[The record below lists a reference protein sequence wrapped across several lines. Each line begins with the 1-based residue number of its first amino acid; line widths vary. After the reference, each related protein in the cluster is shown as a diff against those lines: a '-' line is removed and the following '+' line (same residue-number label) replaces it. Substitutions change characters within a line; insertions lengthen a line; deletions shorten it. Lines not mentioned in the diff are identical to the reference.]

1 MSELASLLQRV
12 REALGRA
19 ADAPPPPVPP
29 VPPDLAPRVDAD
41 LHAAFVANARAN
53 GAEVLETDDV
63 EAIVSTLAPDPTRTY
78 REGQMWPCLP
88 FDIDAAIV
96 HASLG
101 IASSGAV
108 AITRREVEPLPTMA
122 TPLLIVVLSKTAIVP
137 TVRDALAHFGSFT
150 PPPTRLLV
158 TGPSKTADI
167 EGVLITG
174 VHGPGRLVIVADAEA
189 TRAQSN
195 EG

>member
-1 MSELASLLQRV
+1 MSELPSLLRSV
-12 REALGRA
+12 RQALGQA
-19 ADAPPPPVPP
+19 EGAPPPPVPP
-29 VPPDLAPRVDAD
+29 VPPEIAPRVGDD
-41 LHAAFVANARAN
+41 LHASFIANARAN
-53 GAEVLETDDV
+53 GAEVIETGDV
-63 EAIVSTLAPDPTRTY
+63 EAVLSTLAPDPTRTY

-101 IASSGAV
+101 VAASGAV

-122 TPLLIVVLSKTAIVP
+122 TPLLIVVLSKSAIVP
-137 TVRDALAHFGSFT
+137 TLRDALAYFGSYT

-158 TGPSKTADI
+158 NGPSKTADI

-174 VHGPGRLVIVADAEA
+174 VHGPGRLVIIVGD
-189 TRAQSN
+189 
-195 EG
+195 